1 MEWTYSESS
10 SEIRLNRTRHGYPRV
25 EAHSSKRWKGVIPA
39 HTCRCIW
46 QLLTGEE
53 KYGDSV
59 GDEGLL
65 QSPFVEDQREWFCRR
80 QNNPKGFG
88 SEGRNLRMNN

>member
-1 MEWTYSESS
+1 M
-10 SEIRLNRTRHGYPRV
+10 
-25 EAHSSKRWKGVIPA
+25 
-39 HTCRCIW
+39 RCIW